1 MLLSKIKKITG
12 RKYFVEI
19 VRFDDDKVIWRY
31 GPYSKKKAE
40 EVENSWIGCLNRE
53 EFFTRIVK

>member
-19 VRFDDDKVIWRY
+19 VSFDDDMVIWRY

-53 EFFTRIVK
+53 EFFTRIVN